1 MMHSLLSE
9 RFPTILCIINFII
22 QINELNY
29 IVNTNPLIASLTP
42 VIIRPYMSQS
52 QQTQRTNRRLL
63 RSGIPIALRMA

>member
-42 VIIRPYMSQS
+42 VIIRPYMGSVK
-52 QQTQRTNRRLL
+52 
-63 RSGIPIALRMA
+63 